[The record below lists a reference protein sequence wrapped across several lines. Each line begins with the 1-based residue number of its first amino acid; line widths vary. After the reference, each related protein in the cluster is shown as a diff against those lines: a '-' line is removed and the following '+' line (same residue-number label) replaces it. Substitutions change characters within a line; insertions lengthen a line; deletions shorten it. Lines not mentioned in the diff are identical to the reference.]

1 MFQSKHAAILNEIDS
16 KYECHPDI
24 EATNDKVVSLKRSKL
39 MHGQLTLKESLLEKN
54 YQTVSKNNK
63 NKVTQ
68 CK

>member
-1 MFQSKHAAILNEIDS
+1 MFQRKHPAILNEIDS

-24 EATNDKVVSLKRSKL
+24 EASDDKVVPLKRSKL
-39 MHGQLTLKESLLEKN
+39 MHGQLTSKEILLKKN
-54 YQTVSKNNK
+54 DQIVSKNNK